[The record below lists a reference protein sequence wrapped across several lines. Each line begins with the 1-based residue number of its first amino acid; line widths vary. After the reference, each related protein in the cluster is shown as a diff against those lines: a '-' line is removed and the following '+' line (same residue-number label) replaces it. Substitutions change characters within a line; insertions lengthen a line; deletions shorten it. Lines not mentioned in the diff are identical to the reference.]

1 MLNTYLSD
9 SLAKRRD
16 AACSIAVRCAEVPQ
30 YAI

>member
-16 AACSIAVRCAEVPQ
+16 ASCGIAVWYAEVPQ